1 MFATLFAAI
10 FLLNN
15 VIGAVLNKER
25 WMVPIDCIPL
35 RFTAR
40 STSSRLKI
48 FGLQK
53 QASCGW
59 RLIYANYYP
68 RYNLAGKS
76 NSTFSSK
83 INRFDG
89 IINR

>member
-1 MFATLFAAI
+1 MEQI
-10 FLLNN
+10 N
-15 VIGAVLNKER
+15 
-25 WMVPIDCIPL
+25 D
-35 RFTAR
+35 
-40 STSSRLKI
+40 

-68 RYNLAGKS
+68 GYNLEGKS

-89 IINR
+89 ISNR